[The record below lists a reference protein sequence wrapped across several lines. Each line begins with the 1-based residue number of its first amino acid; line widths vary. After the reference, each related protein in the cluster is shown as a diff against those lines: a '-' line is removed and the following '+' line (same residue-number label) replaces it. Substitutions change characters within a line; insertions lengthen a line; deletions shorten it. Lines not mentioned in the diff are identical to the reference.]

1 MAQAVYLMESALLV
15 NRHRWKTLE
24 HRGVAFPPE
33 HVQRGIGI
41 TVFGERFLLNRDQ
54 EELIYAWAK
63 KKDTHYVKDIVFQSN
78 FLSDLKKLLPEKLKS
93 VTKIEDIDLQEAY
106 SLVEKEVRIK
116 EEEKEKLKKDT
127 SNMFSNISRAI
138 TKYSYGT
145 SKITYSRLEKI
156 GSRPWEIFDED
167 IMPYLQLLQGIRQEL
182 ISGKMTLKDS
192 SRTIEHI
199 DQIMNSLENIS
210 SEIKEKNDL
219 LSQLRSSGAGQIQS
233 KLWQIEKEITNK
245 IEFVSNRNHEIAEA
259 RKAMEIRSIE
269 TKKLVR
275 QIEEEILEITDNK
288 YSIKKP
294 YS

>member
-1 MAQAVYLMESALLV
+1 
-15 NRHRWKTLE
+15 
-24 HRGVAFPPE
+24 
-33 HVQRGIGI
+33 
-41 TVFGERFLLNRDQ
+41 
-54 EELIYAWAK
+54 
-63 KKDTHYVKDIVFQSN
+63 
-78 FLSDLKKLLPEKLKS
+78 
-93 VTKIEDIDLQEAY
+93 
-106 SLVEKEVRIK
+106 
-116 EEEKEKLKKDT
+116 
-127 SNMFSNISRAI
+127 
-138 TKYSYGT
+138 
-145 SKITYSRLEKI
+145 
-156 GSRPWEIFDED
+156 
-167 IMPYLQLLQGIRQEL
+167 MPYLQLLQGIRQEL

-259 RKAMEIRSIE
+259 RKAMEIRSNE